1 MFFMLV
7 FHSSNQCFDNPDVEH
22 SREALDFGKGFYV
35 TRLKEQAEKYAGR
48 FLRAGEDAYLHTYEY
63 SPNSDLSIKI
73 FDSYDEEWL
82 DFVCNCRKGG
92 EIYKQF
98 DIIEGGV
105 ANDKVF
111 QTVDLYMAG
120 IYNKEQALQN
130 LVYEM
135 PNNQLCFITQRA
147 IDNCLRFIEHI
158 KYNHG

>member
-1 MFFMLV
+1 MLV
-7 FHSSNQCFDNPDVEH
+7 YHSSDQCFTKPDVLH

-35 TRLKEQAEKYAGR
+35 TRLIEQADKYANR
-48 FLRAGEDAYLHTYEY
+48 FRRAGKDAFLHTFEY
-63 SPNSDLSIKI
+63 SPDFDMKVRV

-82 DFVCNCRKGG
+82 DFVCNCRKGKND
-92 EIYKQF
+92 YRQY

-130 LVYEM
+130 LAYEM
-135 PNNQLCFITQRA
+135 PNNQLCFITQKA
-147 IDNCLRFIEHI
+147 IDSCLRFIDYK
-158 KYNHG
+158 KY